1 MTLPSG
7 YTRWFWPLLW
17 RRVRPK
23 AMVIRPTRPMNM
35 IAHMTSFPPKFSS
48 AVTPMV
54 RPTVAKA
61 EITSYKMLPELT
73 ASDGGSISD
82 SARNDK
88 ITRHSASV
96 KSTTAR
102 LTSDWLMVRRNTM
115 MRSRPRRTL
124 TMSRKKIPKV
134 VVLRPPP
141 VDAGDAPINIQIS
154 VSISDL
160 PEDESATF
168 TLQLSKGGKVTL
180 SDIERNGESVGEMEL
195 KGNLGDTIPSGIGKI
210 VVISTPYY
218 TDDTETLL
226 YVSRLPFGEATS
238 TYSADLVVS
247 QIDEKSN
254 IITLSFKDVSTQRAE
269 DVLNTLIAVYNENWV
284 RDKNQIAIST
294 SKFIDGRLGVI
305 EGELGNVDDDISS
318 YKSEHLLP
326 DVQAAANM
334 YMAQASE
341 AKAAIKELDNQVYMA
356 RYIRNYLTNKS
367 NSSQLLPANS
377 GIDNPGIATQIS
389 EYNSKLLE
397 RNSLVSHS
405 SEKNPLVV
413 EMDASLSAM
422 RSALLTSIDN
432 LLVTLNAQI
441 KSQRGYSGQATS
453 QIASNPQ
460 QAKYLLSVE
469 RQQKVKE
476 SLYLY
481 LLQKREENELSQAF
495 TAYNTRIITMPGGS
509 MIPTAPIKKNIL
521 LVAFAL
527 GLLVPIVII
536 FIRENMNTVVRGRKD
551 LENMTAPFVGEI
563 PLAFQK
569 SKWYSRKAKTKEEIC
584 AIVVKEKSRNVINE
598 AFRVVRTN
606 LEFVVGKER
615 ESNVIMLTSANPGSG
630 KTFITFNL
638 ATSLT
643 IKGKRVIAID
653 LDLRKGSLSG
663 YVGRPKE
670 GISNYLIGETK
681 TWQEIVRK
689 PADDAKLDII
699 PVGMIPPNPTELLFT
714 ERLEQLI
721 NDLRKE
727 YDYIFIDC
735 PPVEIVAD
743 AAIINKLADITLF
756 IIRAGLLDRGMLPE
770 IERFYTDKK
779 YSNMSVVL
787 NGTDGGNGRYGYKYG
802 YKYGYHYGYAGYTKE
817 EY

>member
-1 MTLPSG
+1 MVTQQRNTPVQSPQDFIRIQDLFYLCLGKWHWFVVSLAVCLGIAVWYLLTTPPV
-7 YTRWFWPLLW
+7 YTR
-17 RRVRPK
+17 
-23 AMVIRPTRPMNM
+23 
-35 IAHMTSFPPKFSS
+35 
-48 AVTPMV
+48 
-54 RPTVAKA
+54 
-61 EITSYKMLPELT
+61 
-73 ASDGGSISD
+73 
-82 SARNDK
+82 
-88 ITRHSASV
+88 SASILIKDDSKG
-96 KSTTAR
+96 KSASTDMETFSDFGLFTSNTNVNNEMGTLQSPDLMREVVSR
-102 LTSDWLMVRRNTM
+102 LHLDMDY
-115 MRSRPRRTL
+115 
-124 TMSRKKIPKV
+124 KV
-134 VVLRPPP
+134 SGRFHRQTVYGRQLP
-141 VDAGDAPINIQIS
+141 IS

-476 SLYLY
+476 SSYLY

-495 TAYNTRIITMPGGS
+495 TAYNIRIITMPGGS

-802 YKYGYHYGYAGYTKE
+802 YKYAYHYGYAGYTKE